1 MEQVLQHGQASQ
13 SSGLLPSFCASQ
25 AQDKRPPAD
34 PPTRLSS
41 EELKKAHLKIVQ
53 HLQRKAWPDEFQ
65 RLSSKKPVLLSS
77 PTAKL
82 NPYLDSSGVIRVGGR
97 LSKSKTLPAE
107 VQHPILLPKI
117 PLVKFFLLDFHHK
130 HHHPGP
136 SAMEAL
142 PVLLSCGMQA
152 DGQIRVQALRGVQKS
167 PSQDH
172 QPVYGRPPRPQ
183 ILPCQAIRLHRSGF
197 CWSLRCQKRSHQ
209 ETRPSQSLCLPLCLY
224 EHQSSAHRLHRRP
237 QHSFLHAVL

>member
-1 MEQVLQHGQASQ
+1 M
-13 SSGLLPSFCASQ
+13 
-25 AQDKRPPAD
+25 
-34 PPTRLSS
+34 
-41 EELKKAHLKIVQ
+41 Q

-65 RLSSKKPVLLSS
+65 RLSSKQPVLLSS

-107 VQHPILLPKI
+107 VQHPILLPKT
-117 PLVKFFLLDFHHK
+117 PLVNL
-130 HHHPGP
+130 
-136 SAMEAL
+136 SAGLSPQTPPPWSLSHGSTAL
-142 PVLLSCGMQA
+142 PVLLSRGMQA
-152 DGQIRVQALRGVQKS
+152 DGQICVQALRGVQKS

-172 QPVYGRPPRPQ
+172 HPVYGRPPRPQ
-183 ILPCQAIRLHRSGF
+183 NLPARPFDYTRSGF

-209 ETRPSQSLCLPLCLY
+209 ETCPSQSLCLPLCLY
-224 EHQSSAHRLHRRP
+224 EHQSSAHRLHRRS

>member
-1 MEQVLQHGQASQ
+1 M
-13 SSGLLPSFCASQ
+13 
-25 AQDKRPPAD
+25 
-34 PPTRLSS
+34 
-41 EELKKAHLKIVQ
+41 
-53 HLQRKAWPDEFQ
+53 
-65 RLSSKKPVLLSS
+65 SSKQPVLLSS

-117 PLVKFFLLDFHHK
+117 PLVKSFLLDFHHK

-142 PVLLSCGMQA
+142 LYQSYYPVGCRQMVKSVCKYCVVC
-152 DGQIRVQALRGVQKS
+152 RKALAKTIIQFMGDLPDHRIS
-167 PSQDH
+167 PA
-172 QPVYGRPPRPQ
+172 RP
-183 ILPCQAIRLHRSGF
+183 F

-209 ETRPSQSLCLPLCLY
+209 ETCPSQSLCLPLCLY
-224 EHQSSAHRLHRRP
+224 EHQSSAHRLHTRP